1 MSQLIDTTLTQV
13 HTIVTELRPVV
24 LDKLGLV
31 AAMEWQAQEFQKRSR
46 VTCETHL
53 LAEEIA
59 LDSDRA
65 TAVFR
70 IFQETLTNVARHA
83 DASKVV
89 VDLRREGETLILAVR
104 DNGKGIDEA
113 TIDTSASLGLVGIR
127 ERATTFGGNME
138 LTGLPEHGTCV
149 TVRIPIG

>member
-1 MSQLIDTTLTQV
+1 
-13 HTIVTELRPVV
+13 
-24 LDKLGLV
+24 
-31 AAMEWQAQEFQKRSR
+31 MEWQAQEFQERSGI
-46 VTCETHL
+46 TCETHL

-89 VDLRREGETLILAVR
+89 VDLRREGESLILAVR

-113 TIDTSASLGLVGIR
+113 TINTSGSLGLAR
-127 ERATTFGGNME
+127 HPRASDR
-138 LTGLPEHGTCV
+138 LWRKHGTYRVARARHLRDCADSD
-149 TVRIPIG
+149 RITRESLADENSYRR